1 MRAVIT
7 IAALAVFAL
16 PLPSYAQEGSADEA
30 DAAAAADA
38 RPERDDGQDRQ
49 NGQEDDKA
57 DQSDRGEA
65 IRKGWAAVFAPPGEH
80 LWEFDLGWG
89 AMFWETAFGG
99 SETESYY
106 RLRARRYLRDPLAV
120 SLGVDFTRQ
129 APETGT
135 LEFSQQR
142 VALLASVDLHH
153 WFGRWL
159 LGASAEAGPQ
169 WNRRTIDDAT
179 GEVDTSNR
187 FDPTLGLAGRA
198 GVSLFGTA
206 SVSLEGG
213 LRWYPKRLD
222 KLFVVQ
228 LGWLL

>member
-1 MRAVIT
+1 MRAIIT

-16 PLPSYAQEGSADEA
+16 PLPSYAQETSDDDSDVAASDEEPA
-30 DAAAAADA
+30 EDEGN
-38 RPERDDGQDRQ
+38 R
-49 NGQEDDKA
+49 EDDA
-57 DQSDRGEA
+57 DQPDRGEA

-80 LWEFDLGWG
+80 LWEVELAWG

-99 SETESYY
+99 SETEDLY

-135 LEFSQQR
+135 LEFTQQR
-142 VALLASVDLHH
+142 TTLLASVDLHH

-187 FDPTLGLAGRA
+187 FEPALGLVGRA
-198 GVSLFGTA
+198 GVSIFGTA
-206 SVSLEGG
+206 SLSLEGG